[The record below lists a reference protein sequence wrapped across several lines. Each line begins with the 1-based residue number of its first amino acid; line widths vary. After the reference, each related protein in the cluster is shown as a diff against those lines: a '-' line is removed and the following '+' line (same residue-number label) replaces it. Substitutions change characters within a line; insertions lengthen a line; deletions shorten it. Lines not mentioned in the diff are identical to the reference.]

1 MGFPKHIFRKANSIL
16 SQRRQDA
23 QLKHNDYRAEL
34 HHAIPEL
41 RDIERELAECGRGVI
56 AAVAAQNGNARLVV
70 EQLKNRSLALQKRRE
85 ELILQNHLSPAS
97 YLEVP
102 YHCPLCQDQG
112 YVNNRRCQCM
122 EQLLRQL
129 ASQELGNTG
138 LENFSFQNFRL
149 DFYGHAIGEGGTSPY
164 ERMSVIKRYCED
176 YVRSFD
182 PGNSPSLLFVGGTGL
197 GKTHLSLA
205 IAREVIE
212 QGHGVIYAS
221 MQNLMSRLEDER
233 FNNNYNN
240 YGNDDGEQRYLS
252 MVMETDLLIL
262 DDLGTEYLNQFTST
276 AFYNLVNTRLLQ
288 NKPTIISTNLL
299 PAEIGKRYS
308 DRLVSR
314 LFGSYKTMNFLGKDI
329 RIQKTLMGQ

>member
-16 SQRRQDA
+16 SQRRQE
-23 QLKHNDYRAEL
+23 AERL
-34 HHAIPEL
+34 GSKNKYELQEAIPEL
-41 RDIERELAECGRGVI
+41 RDIERQLSDCGRGVI
-56 AAVAAQNGNARLVV
+56 AAVAAQNGNARQIV
-70 EQLKNRSLALQKRRE
+70 EQLKNRSLALQQRRQQLIE
-85 ELILQNHLSPAS
+85 EHQIPQQ
-97 YLEVP
+97 YLTVP

-122 EQLLRQL
+122 EKLLRQL

-149 DFYGHAIGEGGTSPY
+149 EYYSTAITEGDTSPWQ
-164 ERMSVIKRYCED
+164 RMSAIKRYCED

-182 PGNSPSLLFVGGTGL
+182 PNYSPSLLFVGGTGL

-205 IAREVIE
+205 IAREIIDK
-212 QGHGVIYAS
+212 GHGVIYAS

-233 FNNNYNN
+233 FNNNYNSYDN
-240 YGNDDGEQRYLS
+240 NDGEQRYLS

-262 DDLGTEYLNQFTST
+262 DDLGTEFLNQFSST

-329 RIQKTLMGQ
+329 RIQKTLMGE